1 LAFVPGRTFNEFQ
14 HSSKP
19 STLPAINHKRNSEM
33 KRTLLFFLLFFSTYL
48 YGQEENTDSTCYVI
62 QFISKRVQET
72 NPNITP
78 EYQPKG
84 FYLLKNG
91 VYDFIIDGKKYFQ
104 SILLRIDKDGFQ
116 ISRNWEST
124 SSGEK
129 ILDSTKFSI
138 NQNIQIRLVSI
149 NNGVGG
155 LPFKTKTSDYHI
167 SIIPTEKYC
176 MLKDVKITSKDQTYI
191 GHFYFTAYGLK
202 EIKMVKGKP
211 YLIEPKGEYIMRRN

>member
-1 LAFVPGRTFNEFQ
+1 
-14 HSSKP
+14 
-19 STLPAINHKRNSEM
+19 M
-33 KRTLLFFLLFFSTYL
+33 KQMIFYFLLILTAHS
-48 YGQEENTDSTCYVI
+48 YGQDINLDSNCYMI
-62 QFISKRVQET
+62 QFVSKQAKET
-72 NPNITP
+72 DPNISP
-78 EYQPKG
+78 EYQTKG

-104 SILLRIDKDGFQ
+104 SILLRVDRDGFQ
-116 ISRNWEST
+116 ISKNWEST

-129 ILDSTKFSI
+129 IIDSIKFSI

-155 LPFKTKTSDYHI
+155 LPFRTKTSDYNV
-167 SIIPTEKYC
+167 SIVPTEKYC
-176 MLKDVKITSKDQTYI
+176 MLKDVKIKSKDQTYI

-211 YLIEPKGEYIMRRN
+211 YLIEPSGEYIMRRS

>member
-1 LAFVPGRTFNEFQ
+1 
-14 HSSKP
+14 
-19 STLPAINHKRNSEM
+19 M
-33 KRTLLFFLLFFSTYL
+33 KRTIFFFLLVLSAHS
-48 YGQEENTDSTCYVI
+48 YGQDKNIDSTCYVI
-62 QFISKRVQET
+62 QFISKQVQET

-91 VYDFIIDGKKYFQ
+91 VYDFVIDGKKYFQ

-124 SSGEK
+124 GSGEK
-129 ILDSTKFSI
+129 IIDSIKFSI

-155 LPFKTKTSDYHI
+155 LAFRTKTSDYEV

-176 MLKDVKITSKDQTYI
+176 MLKDVKITSKGQTYF

-211 YLIEPKGEYIMRRN
+211 YLVEPRGEYIMRRNWGETVAKSIF

>member
-1 LAFVPGRTFNEFQ
+1 
-14 HSSKP
+14 
-19 STLPAINHKRNSEM
+19 M
-33 KRTLLFFLLFFSTYL
+33 KHRLIFFLLLFSAFS
-48 YGQEENTDSTCYVI
+48 YGQDKNIDSICYVI
-62 QFISKRVQET
+62 QFTNKQLQET

-91 VYDFIIDGKKYFQ
+91 VYDFIINGKKYFQ

-116 ISRNWEST
+116 ISKNWEST
-124 SSGEK
+124 SSDEK
-129 ILDSTKFSI
+129 ILDSIKFSI

-155 LPFKTKTSDYHI
+155 LPFRTKTSDYNV
-167 SIIPTEKYC
+167 SIVPTEKYC
-176 MLKDVKITSKDQTYI
+176 MLKDVKIKSKDQTYI

-211 YLIEPKGEYIMRRN
+211 YLIEPNGEYIMRRN